1 MSKFFDAIEDRIT
14 TENGAATY
22 STSKNDNLDFFALGG
37 AKRNCPE
44 EAVELFKKAFYE
56 DYDLALKNL
65 FYLRDV
71 RHGKGERKVFQEC
84 MKHLCDVFAPELI
97 TAYKESKIN
106 KEYVDNFKQLIIEIP
121 EYGSWK
127 DVFVLYGTI
136 SNKEIKDFIENF
148 IFAQI
153 ENDLKNALI
162 NNPHISLC
170 AKWFPLPNNTINPEK
185 RKVAKVLAKKL
196 FNSEKICRQTISYL
210 RKYLNVCEQKISAK
224 NWNDINY
231 SAVPAKAALKYRNA
245 FMKNDYE
252 RYAQYLNDVR
262 SGKTKIN
269 AATLYPYELVNTYSK
284 AIDMCE
290 YSINPHNIKRV
301 VSACYD
307 TTIEELWNHL
317 PNYCQNTGNA
327 ICVVD
332 VSGSMTTGGAG
343 IQPISVAISLG
354 LYFAERN
361 TSIFKNK
368 FITFSE
374 NPSVVT
380 VKGNTLIEKIINTIN
395 APWGLNTNIK
405 AVFDLILKSALKY
418 NLTNDDMPETIYI
431 ISDMEF
437 DECIED
443 ANTNSS
449 VTVFECIDKKYKKY
463 GYKRP
468 NLVFWN
474 VASRNTNIPV
484 RFDEAGT
491 MLVSGASPVSFKIA
505 MERTTPFD
513 YMIKTLSSERYKN
526 IHL

>member
-1 MSKFFDAIEDRIT
+1 MSKFFDAIEDRTT

-22 STSKNDNLDFFALGG
+22 STSKNDNLDFFALAG

-106 KEYVDNFKQLIIEIP
+106 RKYVDNFKQLIIEIP

-127 DVFVLYGTI
+127 DVFVLYGAI

-162 NNPHISLC
+162 NNPRISLC

-224 NWNDINY
+224 NWSDINY
-231 SAVPAKAALKYRNA
+231 PAVPAKAALKYRNA

-262 SGKTKIN
+262 SGKAKIN
-269 AATLYPYELVNTYSK
+269 AATLYPYELVNKYINSVAYVDYTYTQDNE
-284 AIDMCE
+284 IMT
-290 YSINPHNIKRV
+290 
-301 VSACYD
+301 ACYD
-307 TTIEELWNHL
+307 PTIEELWKNI
-317 PNYCQNTGNA
+317 PDYCKNTGNA

-332 VSGSMTTGGAG
+332 TSGSMIEYNCGGVT
-343 IQPISVAISLG
+343 PLSVAVSLG

-361 TSIFKNK
+361 TSIFRNK
-368 FITFSE
+368 FITFS
-374 NPSVVT
+374 NSPSIVT
-380 VKGNTLIEKIINTIN
+380 VNDGPLIKKVLTAMKAN
-395 APWGLNTNIK
+395 WGSNTNIQ
-405 AVFDLILKSALKY
+405 AVFDLILSSAIKH
-418 NLTNDDMPETIYI
+418 NLSNEDMPETVYI

-437 DECIED
+437 DSCTC
-443 ANTNSS
+443 TNYSP
-449 VTVFECIDKKYKKY
+449 VNPTIFEYIDERYREF

-474 VASRNTNIPV
+474 VNSRNDNIPV
-484 RFDEAGT
+484 RYDENGT

-513 YMIKTLSSERYKN
+513 YMIKTLSSDRYKN